1 MALLVKEGQIRYVI
15 KRARF
20 QASRKT
26 RKQVK
31 IRYSCLYFMRLF
43 CVYCCCLLFFLHKVF
58 LILGKL
64 VLVFHSV
71 FIIGLCLIFL
81 FRVEQTFV
89 IVISDEIIVKELV
102 LTPVLRK
109 GTGKTWK

>member
-1 MALLVKEGQIRYVI
+1 M
-15 KRARF
+15 
-20 QASRKT
+20 
-26 RKQVK
+26 
-31 IRYSCLYFMRLF
+31 
-43 CVYCCCLLFFLHKVF
+43 
-58 LILGKL
+58 
-64 VLVFHSV
+64 